1 VKTKITSDKMKSS
14 VKRIMK
20 EISDMKKDFPDFMQF
35 QHEKSSVDQIFIDF
49 NGPEGTL
56 YAGEHF
62 QLLFEPGQKYPF
74 RAPKMSFVGKNI
86 PVHPCVHSNGQLCKI
101 GEQSGWT
108 SAFTFSKMAMS
119 IMAMLS
125 SCTEKKPAEE
135 EISDDDTVDEI
146 TRQFDELT
154 PFILPRR
161 PNVEEA
167 SLDRTL
173 RNLRSKYLRE
183 HRQLRD
189 QFRNISFPKTIL
201 YQSLFESLNDILY
214 QNFEISAES
223 DNSDEAIQSSETG
236 EEALLAST
244 NESTE

>member
-1 VKTKITSDKMKSS
+1 
-14 VKRIMK
+14 
-20 EISDMKKDFPDFMQF
+20 MKKDFPDFMQF

-49 NGPEGTL
+49 NGPEETL

-62 QLLFEPGQKYPF
+62 QLLFEPGLNYPF
-74 RAPKMSFVGKNI
+74 SPPKMSFVGKNI
-86 PVHPCVHSNGQLCKI
+86 PVHPCVYSNGQLCKI
-101 GEQSGWT
+101 GEQSGW
-108 SAFTFSKMAMS
+108 SAAFIFSKMAMS

-135 EISDDDTVDEI
+135 KISDTADEI
-146 TRQFDELT
+146 ARQFDELT
-154 PFILPRR
+154 PFIYPRR

-167 SLDRTL
+167 SLDGKSRF
-173 RNLRSKYLRE
+173 LRSKYLRV

-189 QFRNISFPKTIL
+189 QFRNISFPETSV
-201 YQSLFESLNDILY
+201 YQSLFESLNDILN

-223 DNSDEAIQSSETG
+223 DNSDEAIQSSEADETGETG
-236 EEALLAST
+236 EETWLAST